1 MALHNEVHK
10 LREELRA
17 QQEQTCKLRTRLDEI
32 TGSRR
37 FAFMRTLFRPIDW
50 CRKAMR
56 GARSHR
62 DF

>member
-17 QQEQTCKLRTRLDEI
+17 QQEQTCKLRTRLQEI

-37 FAFMRTLFRPIDW
+37 FAFMRTLFSANRLVP
-50 CRKAMR
+50 
-56 GARSHR
+56 
-62 DF
+62 